1 MIPQGLDRRTVN
13 MSVRG
18 LLADLR
24 RIRFSRQKCFSANIN
39 RSAGFVLHR
48 KESTPIIESGWIP
61 FLTTYYFAITT
72 SAVSIASFTS
82 SSIFSLSFLSLRSM
96 TSMIGFVTGCFA
108 TKIVQQ
114 SSYGRIDVS

>member
-13 MSVRG
+13 QAVRE
-18 LLADLR
+18 LLTDLR
-24 RIRFSRQKCFSANIN
+24 RIRSSRHDCFNASIT
-39 RSAGFVLHR
+39 RSGGAVNKR
-48 KESTPIIESGWIP
+48 STPTIESGWI
-61 FLTTYYFAITT
+61 LLLIIYYFAITT
-72 SAVSIASFTS
+72 SAVSIASFTR

-96 TSMIGFVTGCFA
+96 TSMIGFVTGCLA